1 MVTPEGKNIPWNS
14 KKEVF
19 GDRMLSIFFSLFRDT
34 SWVRKRVYVG
44 NFLVPRG
51 EKMGIWEEIGPLWP
65 LLMSF
70 TWTLV
75 GS

>member
-1 MVTPEGKNIPWNS
+1 
-14 KKEVF
+14 
-19 GDRMLSIFFSLFRDT
+19 MLSIFFSLFGDT

-65 LLMSF
+65 PLMSF